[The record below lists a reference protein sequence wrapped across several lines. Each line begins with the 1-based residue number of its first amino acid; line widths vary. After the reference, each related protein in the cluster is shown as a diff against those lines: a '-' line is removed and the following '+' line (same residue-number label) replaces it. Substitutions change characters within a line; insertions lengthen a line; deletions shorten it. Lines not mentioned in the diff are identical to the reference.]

1 MQMSLEKV
9 DDKKVDSFKNSSKKL
24 ETILQS
30 QKKQVFFCTSHVI
43 KLKRNKKLIFKL
55 SIN

>member
-43 KLKRNKKLIFKL
+43 KLKNKLIFKL
-55 SIN
+55 SMN

>member
-1 MQMSLEKV
+1 MSLEKV

-30 QKKQVFFCTSHVI
+30 QNKTGLFLHFTCDKIEKK
-43 KLKRNKKLIFKL
+43 
-55 SIN
+55 